1 MRKFIGLIFI
11 GIFVLV
17 LFLGQTITLYTDLL
31 WFRGVEFSH
40 VFTKMLSIKVLLGLV
55 FGGLFSLIMYI
66 NIKLAARLQSEVPI
80 PETQTEVNLPSPEL
94 IDPLLKRLL
103 LPGALL
109 LGFMAAPQAAAKW
122 KSALLYFNSVP
133 FGITDPLFEHDIA
146 FYIFRLPALES
157 LYGWFQVTLELATL
171 ATCFVY

>member
-40 VFTKMLSIKVLLGLV
+40 VFTKVLSIKVLLGLV
-55 FGGLFSLIMYI
+55 FGGLFFLILYI

-80 PETQTEVNLPSPEL
+80 PDTQTDVNLPSPEL

-103 LPGALL
+103 LPGTVL
-109 LGFMAAPQAAAKW
+109 LGFMAAPEAAAKW
-122 KSALLYFNSVP
+122 KSALLYVNTVP
-133 FGITDPLFEHDIA
+133 FGIPDPLFNHDIG
-146 FYIFRLPALES
+146 I
-157 LYGWFQVTLELATL
+157 
-171 ATCFVY
+171 